1 MGTINSIVVGLD
13 KTKPCLLLRLR
24 SEESF
29 GGCFGFNLPLRPSV
43 SANHRRT
50 IAIGSAPRQPPSV
63 SNLVF
68 IFGRFTPFKFRAPAP
83 INCVSFSIPCRP
95 QNKKG
100 KGSHVLQSV
109 NCVVSIPP
117 SFHARYLGRL
127 FGVYQEGLQMFK
139 WDVLVQIKRE

>member
-43 SANHRRT
+43 SANHIRT

-83 INCVSFSIPCRP
+83 INSVCLFQFLVGPKTRKGRVVTSFSR
-95 QNKKG
+95 
-100 KGSHVLQSV
+100 SV
-109 NCVVSIPP
+109 VFVFCLFPP
-117 SFHARYLGRL
+117 FLPALNWSS
-127 FGVYQEGLQMFK
+127 FGVYQGALTIVKGL
-139 WDVLVQIKRE
+139 LGAN

>member
-1 MGTINSIVVGLD
+1 MGTSNSIVVGLD

-50 IAIGSAPRQPPSV
+50 IAIGSAPRQPPLRVV
-63 SNLVF
+63 SLVF

-83 INCVSFSIPCRP
+83 ITMCLFPSSVGP
-95 QNKKG
+95 KTG
-100 KGSHVLQSV
+100 KGWVATSNSQSV
-109 NCVVSIPP
+109 VFCLFPP
-117 SFHARYLGRL
+117 FLPALNWSS
-127 FGVYQEGLQMFK
+127 FGVYQGALTIVKGFTWCK
-139 WDVLVQIKRE
+139 LKGK